1 MGYTSASKMSLT
13 NAAGEAETVNL
24 AAYGEVFGEPTSTPG
39 SKTRAVAMS
48 GGSGGFAGSYDMPE
62 AVLAAS
68 DEANIAEEQ
77 AALEAGTLSTA
88 ELASNA
94 ARRRNRRKLGVQA
107 TIDNPVYCLNSGDNF
122 MWTIEDPNF
131 YPKY

>member
-1 MGYTSASKMSLT
+1 
-13 NAAGEAETVNL
+13 
-24 AAYGEVFGEPTSTPG
+24 
-39 SKTRAVAMS
+39 MS
-48 GGSGGFAGSYDMPE
+48 GGSAGFSGSYDMPE

-94 ARRRNRRKLGVQA
+94 ARRRNRRKLGTQA
-107 TIDNPVYCLNSGDNF
+107 VIDNPVYCLNSGDNF
-122 MWTIEDPNF
+122 MWTIAVPEH
-131 YPKY
+131 YPKYMKDSTLNSNKQFDYAAFTALGQEMRNKIA